1 MPNFLAPTKPCLTR
15 RFNVLFWH
23 FYFKVICTFLDYMFV
38 TLEVLLQYEFVN
50 MATENHLFVIAMQIV
65 MISKA

>member
-1 MPNFLAPTKPCLTR
+1 
-15 RFNVLFWH
+15 
-23 FYFKVICTFLDYMFV
+23 MFV